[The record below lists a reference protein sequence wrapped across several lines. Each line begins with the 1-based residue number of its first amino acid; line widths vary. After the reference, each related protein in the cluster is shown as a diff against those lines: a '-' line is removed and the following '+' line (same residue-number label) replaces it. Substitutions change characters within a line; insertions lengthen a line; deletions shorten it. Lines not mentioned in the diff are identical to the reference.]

1 MTMLDLSE
9 DIHSLSDFKRNT
21 SELVEQM
28 EETGRPVVLTVNGKA
43 KLVVQ
48 NAASYQQMMEAIE
61 DAKTLRAL
69 LAAKAGKGR
78 PAAEFFE
85 EQRKKYG
92 FPEKRPKT
100 KSHK

>member
-1 MTMLDLSE
+1 MNMLDLNE
-9 DIHSLSDFKRNT
+9 DIHSLSDFKRRT

-48 NAASYQQMMEAIE
+48 DTESYQKLLDSLE

-69 LAAKAGKGR
+69 ASARSGKGR
-78 PAAEFFE
+78 PAHEVLE
-85 EQRKKYG
+85 ELRAILKLPANTKK
-92 FPEKRPKT
+92 PKR
-100 KSHK
+100 

>member
-1 MTMLDLSE
+1 MLVLNE

-48 NAASYQQMMEAIE
+48 DTESYQKMMDTLE
-61 DAKTLRAL
+61 DAKTMRAL
-69 LAAKAGKGR
+69 ANARAGKGR
-78 PAAEFFE
+78 PAQDVLEEIRAILKLPAEA
-85 EQRKKYG
+85 
-92 FPEKRPKT
+92 KRAKR
-100 KSHK
+100 